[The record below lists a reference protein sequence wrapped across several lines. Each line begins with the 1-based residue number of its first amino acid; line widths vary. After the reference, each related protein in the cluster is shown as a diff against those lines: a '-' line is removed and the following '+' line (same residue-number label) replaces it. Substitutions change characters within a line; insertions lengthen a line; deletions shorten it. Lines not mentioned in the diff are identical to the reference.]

1 MSLRARIV
9 AAIAAVLLVSAIL
22 GAGLAGWR
30 AKQALREELAAAL
43 TGGRQTVESAYED
56 LPRSDHPAR
65 DLDQLIATFDGNRH
79 LRAMLVAPDGRP
91 LARSRVLPAAPA
103 PPWFAALVQSD
114 LPPESLPAP
123 VAGGRRVVLTPVWAN
138 DVGEAWAQF
147 LDLVLVLGGAF
158 LLGSGLVWLTIGRA
172 LKPLADFSAAFQ
184 RIGSGDYRAKAPEH
198 GPRELARLGAGIN
211 EMTGRLAAVQA
222 RNLALER
229 QLLTLQDEERADVA
243 RDLHDEIGP
252 HLFAVN
258 VDASMVS
265 QLIAAGRPDEAA
277 GQVKAIQAS
286 VGHMQRLVRDI
297 LARLRPAQLVE
308 LGLGPAIEDL
318 VAFWR
323 ARHPEIRF
331 DMTLPGDESGV
342 DETAREAV
350 YRVVQEGLN
359 NAVRHGRPQRIE
371 IAVSLGPDGEI
382 IARVSDDGAGALPAQ
397 LGPDG
402 QEPAGGFGLIGMR
415 ERVAAAQGRLT
426 IEPGP
431 AGKGWTVL
439 ARLPAMTETAP

>member
-9 AAIAAVLLVSAIL
+9 AAIAAVLLVSAML

-43 TGGRQTVESAYED
+43 VGGRQTVQSAYED

-65 DLDQLIATFDGNRH
+65 DLSQLIATFDGNRH
-79 LRAMLVAPDGRP
+79 LQASLLGPDGR
-91 LARSRVLPAAPA
+91 LLERSRTLPAAPA

-114 LPPESLPAP
+114 LSPARLPAP
-123 VAGGRRVVLTPVWAN
+123 VPGGQALVLAPVWAN

-158 LLGSGLVWLTIGRA
+158 VLGSALVWLTIGRA
-172 LKPLADFSAAFQ
+172 LKPLADFLAAFQ

-211 EMTGRLAAVQA
+211 DMTARLAAVQA
-222 RNLALER
+222 RNLVLER

-258 VDASMVS
+258 VDAAMVA

-331 DMTLPGDESGV
+331 DLTLPDDESPIG
-342 DETAREAV
+342 ETAREAV

-359 NAVRHGRPQRIE
+359 NAVRHGRPGRIE
-371 IAVSLGPDGEI
+371 IAVSLDG
-382 IARVSDDGAGALPAQ
+382 AGDVTAQVSDDGAGASSGA
-397 LGPDG
+397 GG
-402 QEPAGGFGLIGMR
+402 VEGGGFGLVGMR
-415 ERVAAAQGRLT
+415 ERVTAAHGRLT
-426 IEPGP
+426 LGPGP
-431 AGKGWTVL
+431 AGRGWTVL
-439 ARLPAMTETAP
+439 ARLPAAAETAT